1 MIHHDAAKQS
11 LCRWGGDAMKTF
23 SCAVVATDGAPA
35 AVADVVAALAQCPNA
50 DIFRCDSLP
59 AGDAQV
65 DGVVLVA
72 SIATLERTLQRI
84 AEIRARSPAVAVLAV
99 IEGARAETLDALLG
113 AGAFDFVSI
122 PFVPG
127 ELVARLNRVMGV
139 SPAPLRTELRNAAL
153 PRIRGLVYTSL
164 AMAQVSTKLRTIAAC
179 EANLLILGATG
190 TGKEVCALAAH
201 YLSSRASKPWIAVNC
216 GAIPAD
222 LVENELFGHVKGAYT
237 TALTA
242 RSGLVREAE
251 GGTLFLDDVDCLPLA
266 AQAKLLRFLQEREYR
281 PVGSNIVQHADVRV
295 IAASNCD
302 LHALALRGGFR
313 QDLYFRLN
321 VLRLNLPALCD
332 RREDIAVLA
341 LHFVRHFSHE
351 FKRHVNDITPSALQ
365 LLAAHDWPGN
375 VRELKHVIERAVLM
389 SSSPALVAGD
399 IEIESDQPAQTA
411 DTSFRG
417 AKSRVVRNFE
427 RGYLEQILSACC
439 GNVTQAAKAAKKDR
453 RAFFE
458 LMRKYDIEPKHFRGL
473 PQ

>member
-1 MIHHDAAKQS
+1 
-11 LCRWGGDAMKTF
+11 MKSF
-23 SCAVVATDGAPA
+23 RCAVVAADRSSA
-35 AVADVVAALAQCPNA
+35 AASDVVAALAQCRGA
-50 DIFRCDSLP
+50 DVCRCEALA

-65 DGVVLVA
+65 DAVVFVA
-72 SIATLERTLQRI
+72 SMATLSRTLQRI
-84 AEIRARSPAVAVLAV
+84 AEMREQSPSVAVLAAV
-99 IEGARAETLDALLG
+99 EGATSDTLDAVLG

-122 PFVPG
+122 PFAPH
-127 ELVARLNRVMGV
+127 ELVARLHRVMGV
-139 SPAPLRTELRNAAL
+139 ATEPPRADMRNTAH
-153 PRIRGLVYTSL
+153 PRIRGLVYTSA
-164 AMAQVSTKLRTIAAC
+164 AMGQVSTKLKTIAAC
-179 EANLLILGATG
+179 DANLLILGATG

-201 YLSSRASKPWIAVNC
+201 YLSNRASKPWIAVNC

-222 LVENELFGHVKGAYT
+222 LVENELFGHVKGAFT

-281 PVGSNIVQHADVRV
+281 AVGSNTVQHADVRV

-302 LHALALRGGFR
+302 LHALALRGTFR

-321 VLRLNLPALCD
+321 VLRLNLPPLRD

-341 LHFVRHFSHE
+341 QHFVRHFAQE
-351 FKRHVNDITPSALQ
+351 FKRHVSGITPAALQ

-389 SSSPALVAGD
+389 SSSPALLPGD
-399 IEIESDQPAQTA
+399 IEIESDQPTMPS
-411 DTSFRG
+411 DTSFRS

-427 RGYLEQILSACC
+427 RGYLEQMLSACC

-458 LMRKYDIEPKHFRGL
+458 LMRKYDIEPKQFRGL
-473 PQ
+473 AQ

>member
-1 MIHHDAAKQS
+1 
-11 LCRWGGDAMKTF
+11 MKTF
-23 SCAVVATDGAPA
+23 RCAVLAADGVSA
-35 AVADVVAALAQCPNA
+35 AASDVVAALAQCPDA
-50 DIFRCDSLP
+50 DICSCQALVY
-59 AGDAQV
+59 GDAPV
-65 DGVVLVA
+65 DGVVFVT
-72 SIATLERTLQRI
+72 SIATLAGTLQRI
-84 AEIRARSPAVAVLAV
+84 VEMRERYPGVAVLAA

-113 AGAFDFVSI
+113 AGAFDFISI
-122 PFVPG
+122 PFEPG
-127 ELVARLNRVMGV
+127 ELVARMHRVMGM
-139 SPAPLRTELRNAAL
+139 SPEPQRHDMRNAAH
-153 PRIRGLVYTSL
+153 PRIRGLVYTSA
-164 AMAQVSTKLRTIAAC
+164 AMAQVSTKLKTIAAC
-179 EANLLILGATG
+179 DANLLILGATG

-201 YLSSRASKPWIAVNC
+201 YLSSRASRPWIAVNC

-222 LVENELFGHVKGAYT
+222 LVENELFGHVKGANN

-251 GGTLFLDDVDCLPLA
+251 GGTLFLDDVDCLPLP

-281 PVGSNIVQHADVRV
+281 PVGSNTVQHADVRV

-302 LHALALRGGFR
+302 LHALALRGTFR

-341 LHFVRHFSHE
+341 LHFVRHFSRE
-351 FKRHVNDITPSALQ
+351 FKRHINGITPSALQ

-389 SSSPALVAGD
+389 SSSPALLPGD
-399 IEIESDQPAQTA
+399 IEIESDQPAAAT
-411 DTSFRG
+411 DSSFRS

-427 RGYLEQILSACC
+427 RGYLEQMLSACC
-439 GNVTQAAKAAKKDR
+439 GNITQAAKAAKKDR

-458 LMRKYDIEPKHFRGL
+458 LMRKYQIEPKQFRGL
-473 PQ
+473 AQ